1 MIYGYCRC
9 STNMER
15 QDIERQVM
23 ELKRLGVAREN
34 MYLEYASG
42 VKRDRVELS
51 RLLDIVSEG
60 DTIVSTEVSRIT
72 RSTKQLVE
80 IVDFASERRLK
91 LVLGTMV
98 VDCSQERVD
107 PFTNAMLLICGV
119 FSELERN
126 IISERVHSGLINAKQ
141 KGKVLG
147 RRKTVLSDIPSS
159 FYKGYALYK
168 NRDISKKELSR
179 MTGLSYPTIFKYIKI
194 INDERNS

>member
-1 MIYGYCRC
+1 
-9 STNMER
+9 MER
-15 QDIERQVM
+15 QDIDRQVM

-51 RLLDIVSEG
+51 RLLDIVSAG

-80 IVDFASERRLK
+80 IVDFASEKRLK
-91 LVLGTMV
+91 LILGTMV

-147 RRKTVLSDIPSS
+147 RRKTVLSDIASS
-159 FYKGYALYK
+159 FYKGYTLYK

-179 MTGLSYPTIFKYIKI
+179 MTGLSYPTIFKYIRI
-194 INDERNS
+194 IENKNN